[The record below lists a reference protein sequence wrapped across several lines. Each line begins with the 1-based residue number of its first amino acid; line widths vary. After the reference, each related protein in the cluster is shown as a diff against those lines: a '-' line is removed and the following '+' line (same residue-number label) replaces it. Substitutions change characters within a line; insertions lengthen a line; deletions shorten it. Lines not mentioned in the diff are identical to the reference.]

1 MRGLERGKLLFDVSL
16 KELTTWKIGGTA
28 DQLYWP
34 HDLFDLQN
42 FIKTVPKDTPITWLG
57 LGSNS
62 LVSDKGVRGVVILTQ
77 GALKE
82 ISEEFWESPDGNSV
96 SLIRAESG
104 AASAQAAR
112 FSVKLQRTGIEFLAG
127 VPGSIGGA
135 LVMNAGACG
144 GEAWQYVHHVETLD
158 REGVIHER
166 FPQDFEISYR
176 SVKGLPQDEWFVSA
190 YFQLPQGVSEEAQQK
205 IREYLDHR
213 TKTQP
218 ANLPSCGCVFKNPVG
233 NYASKMIDELG
244 LKGTEVGGLK
254 ISDKHANFM
263 INTGTAT
270 AKDAENLIALVQQKA
285 QDQYG
290 VLLHPEV
297 KLIGD
302 F

>member
-1 MRGLERGKLLFDVSL
+1 MRGLEKGKLLFDVSL
-16 KELTTWKIGGTA
+16 KELTTWKIGGKA
-28 DQLYWP
+28 DQFYWP

-42 FIKTVPKDTPITWLG
+42 FIKTIPKDTPISWLG

-62 LVSDKGVRGVVILTQ
+62 LVSDQGVRGLVILTQ

-82 ISEEFWESPDGNSV
+82 ISEEIWESEGKSS
-96 SLIRAESG
+96 SLIRVESG

-112 FSVKLQRTGIEFLAG
+112 FSVRLNKTGIEFLAG

-144 GEAWQYVHHVETLD
+144 GETWKYIHHVETLD
-158 REGVIHER
+158 REGNLHVR
-166 FPQDFEISYR
+166 FPHEFEISYR
-176 SVKGLPQDEWFVSA
+176 SVKGLPKDECFVAA
-190 YFQLPQGVSEEAQQK
+190 YFDLPSGVSEEAQQK

-213 TKTQP
+213 SKTQP
-218 ANLPSCGCVFKNPVG
+218 ANLPSCGCVFKNPEG
-233 NYASKMIDELG
+233 NYASKIIDELG
-244 LKGTEVGGLK
+244 LKGLEVGGLK
-254 ISDKHANFM
+254 ISEKHANFM

-270 AKDAENLIALVQQKA
+270 AKDVQNLIALVQSKV

-290 VLLHPEV
+290 FTLHPEV